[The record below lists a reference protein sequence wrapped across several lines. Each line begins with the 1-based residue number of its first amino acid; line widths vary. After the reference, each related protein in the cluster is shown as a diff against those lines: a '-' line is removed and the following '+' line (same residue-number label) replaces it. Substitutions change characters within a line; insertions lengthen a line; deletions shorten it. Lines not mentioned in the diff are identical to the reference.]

1 MSRSGG
7 STFKRCGC
15 RDPRTGRQLG
25 RRCPHLRERGHGS
38 WYLAVEL
45 SAAPDGRRRRVR
57 LGGYATRAAAQ
68 EAPGRLGKPGGPPR
82 RGVAGCTT
90 GQWLAAWLAGRQSLR
105 PLTRRSYQHHLDTYL
120 LPCIGNIPLAMLTA
134 ADLRVMFTAI
144 ARQRPA
150 AGGPLSPATLARIRA
165 TLRAAL
171 NAAIREGLI
180 SVNPAR
186 LVELPAPARPHPVVW
201 TAPREAAWREAGE
214 RPAVA
219 VWTAEQT
226 ARFLAAI
233 RGEPLYPC
241 YQLMAV
247 SGLRR
252 TLQVLAAHRDRQQ
265 LPAGCDGY
273 VFARPGGRPYPP
285 GYLTRRFAKLVRRE
299 GLPPIRLHD
308 LRH

>member
-68 EAPGRLGKPGGPPR
+68 AALGRLGKPGGPPR

-90 GQWLAAWLAGRQSLR
+90 GQWLAARLAGRQSLR
-105 PLTRRSYQHHLDTYL
+105 PSTRRSYQHHLDTYL

-150 AGGPLSPATLARIRA
+150 AGR
-165 TLRAAL
+165 
-171 NAAIREGLI
+171 
-180 SVNPAR
+180 
-186 LVELPAPARPHPVVW
+186 
-201 TAPREAAWREAGE
+201 
-214 RPAVA
+214 
-219 VWTAEQT
+219 
-226 ARFLAAI
+226 
-233 RGEPLYPC
+233 
-241 YQLMAV
+241 
-247 SGLRR
+247 
-252 TLQVLAAHRDRQQ
+252 
-265 LPAGCDGY
+265 
-273 VFARPGGRPYPP
+273 
-285 GYLTRRFAKLVRRE
+285 
-299 GLPPIRLHD
+299 
-308 LRH
+308 